1 LAVVILFQKI
11 PFSYYAGNRF
21 SRKKSCGLIPF
32 VNPFPAEKNQKN
44 VDVGSAAS
52 GESNYVKPYS
62 HKTNFSVDNQSQL
75 GFSFFRGGPLNVA
88 VNELSTRK
96 NGKEKKKEICLF
108 LFDQQTAEG
117 QLRFID
123 ESHALPTF

>member
-1 LAVVILFQKI
+1 M
-11 PFSYYAGNRF
+11 
-21 SRKKSCGLIPF
+21 
-32 VNPFPAEKNQKN
+32 
-44 VDVGSAAS
+44 
-52 GESNYVKPYS
+52 
-62 HKTNFSVDNQSQL
+62 
-75 GFSFFRGGPLNVA
+75 NVA